1 MVQLPSEDSDQP
13 FSAVTF
19 PQFAG
24 GFIAIAVA
32 LVLVAC
38 LLAQLKAVPPT
49 STPHSISSATLSPQ
63 VQVAAPPRRKLS
75 GQLRSHAILLWA
87 KNSESCFLR
96 QSRSLR
102 LSRFWYCGRPQGE
115 NGEINPGMLAF
126 SWFGVAIARGF
137 PSVEN
142 VD

>member
-63 VQVAAPPRRKLS
+63 VQVAAPPGANCRDSFGATQFYS
-75 GQLRSHAILLWA
+75 GPRIPNLVFYASHAPCGYRDSGTVGDRRA
-87 KNSESCFLR
+87 KTERLTRECSPSAGSVSP
-96 QSRSLR
+96 SRGD
-102 LSRFWYCGRPQGE
+102 FRP
-115 NGEINPGMLAF
+115 
-126 SWFGVAIARGF
+126 
-137 PSVEN
+137 
-142 VD
+142 